1 MISPSCSEICPWTG
15 GGVAEA
21 AEVVEEPDE
30 EEVVE
35 EPDEEEVVEEPDE
48 EEVVEEPDEE
58 EPDEEG
64 CDSILFN
71 YLFIYLI
78 S

>member
-48 EEVVEEPDEE
+48 EE
-58 EPDEEG
+58 PDEEG